1 MATARVGAKFRVFA
15 TQWFLPCVALLA
27 PAAGFPQ
34 DLMAPA
40 EPGGPVRLFSS
51 DAAVLESQDTRK
63 DLPCTVTPIKPW
75 LGFDMKFHAGYDVVV
90 PLKELTGGENQL
102 TVVFRVVPDSAKDS
116 PVYLKQHFNVPNI
129 DENAGGNSLL
139 QGAFDVGEGKYHV
152 DWLLRDRAERVCTF
166 HWDSDAALQPRDKP
180 MTLDI
185 PAGAVTPM
193 DFEPFKHE
201 PPVARDHADPPL
213 NVKILLNYAPQDSGA
228 SAMQPLDVNALTA
241 IMRSISREPRIG
253 KFTVVAFNMQ
263 EQKVIARQEL
273 VSQIDFP
280 ALGKAVANLNLGTVD
295 LKHLSQKHSDSEFLS
310 KLIAKEVADG
320 KESPDAVIFA
330 GPKVVV
336 DDGLQPETLK
346 ALGDVKIPVFYMNY
360 NLNPQVNPW
369 RDAIGTAVKA
379 VKGAEYTISKPRDL
393 FFYWTEIVGRIVK
406 SKGGRPGAVTGS
418 GQ

>member
-1 MATARVGAKFRVFA
+1 
-15 TQWFLPCVALLA
+15 
-27 PAAGFPQ
+27 
-34 DLMAPA
+34 
-40 EPGGPVRLFSS
+40 LFSS

-90 PLKELTGGENQL
+90 PLKELGTGENQL
-102 TVVFRVVPDSAKDS
+102 TVVFRVVPENARDSA
-116 PVYLKQHFNVPNI
+116 VYLKQHFNVPNL
-129 DENAGGNSLL
+129 DEGTGGSSLL

-152 DWLLRDRAERVCTF
+152 DWLIRDRAERVCTF
-166 HWDSDAALQPRDKP
+166 HWDSDAALPPRDKP

-185 PAGAVTPM
+185 IAGAVTPM
-193 DFEPFKHE
+193 DFEPFKPE
-201 PPVARDHADPPL
+201 PPVDRDHTDTPL
-213 NVKILLNYAPQDSGA
+213 NVKILLNYAPQDSAA
-228 SAMQPLDVNALTA
+228 SAMQPIDVNALTS

-263 EQKVIARQEL
+263 EQKVIARQEM

-280 ALGKAVANLNLGTVD
+280 ALGKSVANLHLGTVD
-295 LKHLSQKHSDSEFLS
+295 LKHLTQKHSDSEFLS

-320 KESPDAVIFA
+320 NEGPDAVIFA

-379 VKGAEYTISKPRDL
+379 VKGAEYTISRPRDL
-393 FFYWTEIVGRIVK
+393 FFYWAEIVGRIVK
-406 SKGGRPGAVTGS
+406 SKGGKLGAVTGS